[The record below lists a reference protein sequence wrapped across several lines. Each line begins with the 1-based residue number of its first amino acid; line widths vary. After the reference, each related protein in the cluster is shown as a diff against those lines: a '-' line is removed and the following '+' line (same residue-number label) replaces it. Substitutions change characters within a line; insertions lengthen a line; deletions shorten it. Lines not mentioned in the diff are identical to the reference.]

1 MVGKCAFLV
10 LRAPP
15 RHVAAICIDA
25 DGTWQLAFRKIRG
38 GFMRSFLGLVFGVA
52 IFAPL
57 LAPYAHADDDAVY
70 LATYVEALPRDALSA
85 QSAAALALER
95 YRDAS
100 RKEAGNLRFDAL
112 IELGRPNRFVIL
124 QTWRSA
130 AALDAHDKSET
141 TAKFRQVMDG
151 MQSAPPDIR
160 ANAGLFV
167 DPKPHEN
174 RPDAIYVVTHIDV
187 TGDHKDD
194 CVKLL
199 RAMTDGTIRE
209 PGNLRYDVFQQ
220 KSRPNH
226 FTVVEAWTNRKAL
239 ADHAA
244 APSTR
249 AFRQQLL
256 PMAGAL
262 YDERIYVTLP

>member
-1 MVGKCAFLV
+1 V
-10 LRAPP
+10 
-15 RHVAAICIDA
+15 
-25 DGTWQLAFRKIRG
+25 
-38 GFMRSFLGLVFGVA
+38 RSFLGLVFGVA
-52 IFAPL
+52 FFAAL
-57 LAPYAHADDDAVY
+57 LAPCAHADDDAVY
-70 LATYVEALPRDALSA
+70 LTTYVEALPLDALSA
-85 QSAAALALER
+85 QSGAALALER

-100 RKEAGNLRFDAL
+100 RKEAGNLRFDVL

-124 QTWRSA
+124 QAWRSA
-130 AALDAHDKSET
+130 DALDAHDKAET
-141 TAKFRQVMDG
+141 TAKYRQAMDG
-151 MQSAPPDIR
+151 MQSVPPDIR

-167 DPKPHEN
+167 DPEPHEN
-174 RPDAIYVVTHIDV
+174 RPGAIYVVTHIDV

-199 RAMTDGTIRE
+199 RVMSDGTIRE

-226 FTVVEAWTNRKAL
+226 FTVVEAWVNRKAL

-244 APSTR
+244 ALPTR

-262 YDERIYVTLP
+262 YDERIYVILP